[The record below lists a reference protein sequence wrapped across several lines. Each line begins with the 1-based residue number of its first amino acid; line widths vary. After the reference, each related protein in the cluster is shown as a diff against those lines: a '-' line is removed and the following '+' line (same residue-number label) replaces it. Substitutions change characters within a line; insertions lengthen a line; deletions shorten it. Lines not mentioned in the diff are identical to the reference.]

1 MVSNKGFLFLSVNSL
16 NANSTSF
23 VPIHKK
29 AAAGKKGWRRLIY
42 VLILVFFPEYG
53 NASLPAA
60 PGPAPFYK

>member
-1 MVSNKGFLFLSVNSL
+1 MVSNKGFIFLNVSSL

-23 VPIHKK
+23 VPIYKK

-53 NASLPAA
+53 
-60 PGPAPFYK
+60 KR